1 MKGLLLLLLMLPA
14 MAVAQTK
21 EDYKNVMAKFV
32 KYYNNN
38 QIDSICTLFPDEKS
52 SGKECFYKWAEGN
65 GRSGLDEY
73 GPITDYSYLGKDETD
88 QEKVTVFKVDFS
100 KKGTKAMSFTLD
112 SNNKFGTFR
121 FDTVSREINKIL
133 LLSY

>member
-1 MKGLLLLLLMLPA
+1 MKGFLLLMLMLPA
-14 MAVAQTK
+14 MAAAQTK

-52 SGKECFYKWAEGN
+52 SGKECFYKWAEGK
-65 GRSGLDEY
+65 GGSGLEEY

-100 KKGTKAMSFTLD
+100 KKGTKAMSFTLG

-121 FDTVSREINKIL
+121 FETSSDEIEKML
-133 LLSY
+133 QKKQ

>member
-1 MKGLLLLLLMLPA
+1 MKGFLLLMLMLPA
-14 MAVAQTK
+14 MAAAQTK

-38 QIDSICTLFPDEKS
+38 QVDSICTLFPDEKS
-52 SGKECFYKWAEGN
+52 SGRECFYKWANAKAPGMLE
-65 GRSGLDEY
+65 EY

-88 QEKVTVFKVDFS
+88 HEKVTVFKVDFS
-100 KKGTKAMSFTLD
+100 KKGTKAMSFTLY

-121 FDTVSREINKIL
+121 FDTVTREINKML
-133 LLSY
+133 FLSY

>member
-1 MKGLLLLLLMLPA
+1 MKGLVLLLLMLPA
-14 MAVAQTK
+14 MATAQTK
-21 EDYKNVMAKFV
+21 QDYKNVMAKFV

-38 QIDSICTLFPDEKS
+38 QVDSICTLFPDEKS
-52 SGKECFYKWAEGN
+52 SGRECFYKWANAKAPGMLE
-65 GRSGLDEY
+65 EY

-88 QEKVTVFKVDFS
+88 QETVTVFKVDFS

-121 FDTVSREINKIL
+121 FETSSDEIEKML

>member
-1 MKGLLLLLLMLPA
+1 MKAFLLLLLMLPA

-52 SGKECFYKWAEGN
+52 SGKECFYKWANAKAPGMLE
-65 GRSGLDEY
+65 EY
-73 GPITDYSYLGKDETD
+73 GQITDYRYLGKDETD

-100 KKGTKAMSFTLD
+100 KKGTKAMSFTLGSD
-112 SNNKFGTFR
+112 NKFGTFR
-121 FDTVSREINKIL
+121 FDTVTREINKML
-133 LLSY
+133 LLSM